1 LPELS
6 LILSDEAD
14 VTKLKN
20 MRGQQVRFVVL
31 LGAISII
38 GIISVQAYF
47 LFKAWNI
54 REKQFTQSLVI
65 ALKTVAEKICRLNQ
79 TTLPYGNPVRQL
91 TSNYFVVDVN
101 SVIDANVLDYYLKS
115 EFEKLNIKTDYEYAI
130 YDCHTDRMV
139 YGNYISVTGSGEK
152 AKLGYNLPKYH
163 EYLYYFGIHF
173 PALRSTIAGDMTILF
188 FFTSILILSVTFFV
202 YAIFVIMQQKRFSEL
217 QKDFINNMT
226 HEFKPP
232 ISTINISA
240 DILINPDISKDP
252 DRLLTYGWIIK
263 KENHRL
269 NLLVEKVLQIAR
281 IEKRGIQLKKELLD
295 LNALIQTVVDNFK
308 ANLKLESKLETFLD
322 PAVGK
327 ISADVIHLTN
337 IFHNLIDNA
346 LKYGGETPQVRIET
360 KKSQNQVVILF
371 SDNGPG
377 IDPKYRKRVFH
388 KFFRVPLGN
397 IHNVNG
403 FGLGLYYVK
412 LLSRMHRWNIRLVSE
427 PGRGATFRIEIP
439 L

>member
-1 LPELS
+1 
-6 LILSDEAD
+6 
-14 VTKLKN
+14 

-54 REKQFTQSLVI
+54 REKQLTQSIVI
-65 ALKTVAEKICRLNQ
+65 ALKGVAEKICRLNQ
-79 TTLPYGNPVRQL
+79 IALPYGNPVRQL

-101 SVIDANVLDYYLKS
+101 SVIDANVLEYYLKS

-139 YGNYISVTGSGEK
+139 YGNYISLTGSGEK
-152 AKLGYNLPKYH
+152 VKLGNKLPKYH

-202 YAIFVIMQQKRFSEL
+202 YAIFVILHQKRLSEL

-226 HEFKPP
+226 HEFKTP

-240 DILINPDISKDP
+240 DILTNPDISKDP
-252 DRLLTYGWIIK
+252 ERLSTYGWIIK

-281 IEKRGIQLKKELLD
+281 IEKGGIQLKKEILD
-295 LNALIQTVVDNFK
+295 LNALIQTVVDNFR
-308 ANLKLESKLETFLD
+308 ANLKQENKLEIVLD
-322 PAVGK
+322 PTAGK

-337 IFHNLIDNA
+337 IFHNLIDNS
-346 LKYGGETPQVRIET
+346 LKYGGENPNVRIET
-360 KKSQNQVVILF
+360 KKSHNQIIVLF

-377 IDPKYRKRVFH
+377 IDPKYRKRIFH
-388 KFFRVPLGN
+388 KFFRIPSGN
-397 IHNVNG
+397 IHDVKG

-412 LLSRMHRWNIRLVSE
+412 LLCHMHRWNIHLISE
-427 PGRGATFRIEIP
+427 PEQGATFMIEIP